1 MTFFLSRDYT
11 IMYFVRSTPI
21 IVTLLLIITL
31 IEAKPTYRSLSSR
44 NIKDRIKYFLNLT
57 GVENEYARF
66 LNFLNIYPPTDNV
79 KMRSFYNELFSI
91 NAYLSDLTRSYAKYY
106 ALDEINEL
114 IIFYSS
120 SVGQKLI
127 QANSELNRR
136 MEDIML
142 TKISDYIFTSSEHGF
157 SIPL

>member
-1 MTFFLSRDYT
+1 
-11 IMYFVRSTPI
+11 MYFVRSTPI

-31 IEAKPTYRSLSSR
+31 IEVKSTYRSLSSG
-44 NIKDRIKYFLNLT
+44 NIKDLIKYFLNLT

-66 LNFLNIYPPTDNV
+66 LNFLHIYPSTDNV
-79 KMRSFYNELFSI
+79 KKRAFYDELFSI

-106 ALDEINEL
+106 TSDEINEL

-120 SVGQKLI
+120 SVDQKLI
-127 QANSELNRR
+127 QANSELNRQ
-136 MEDIML
+136 MEDITL
-142 TKISDYIFTSSEHGF
+142 SKISDYIFTSSEHGF

>member
-1 MTFFLSRDYT
+1 
-11 IMYFVRSTPI
+11 MYFVRSTPI

-31 IEAKPTYRSLSSR
+31 IEVKSTYRSLSSG
-44 NIKDRIKYFLNLT
+44 NIKDLIKYFLNLT

-66 LNFLNIYPPTDNV
+66 LNFLHIYPPTDNV
-79 KMRSFYNELFSI
+79 KKRAFYDELFSI

-106 ALDEINEL
+106 TLDEINEL

-120 SVGQKLI
+120 SVDQKLI
-127 QANSELNRR
+127 QANSELNRQ
-136 MEDIML
+136 MEDITL
-142 TKISDYIFTSSEHGF
+142 SKISDYIFTSSEHGF